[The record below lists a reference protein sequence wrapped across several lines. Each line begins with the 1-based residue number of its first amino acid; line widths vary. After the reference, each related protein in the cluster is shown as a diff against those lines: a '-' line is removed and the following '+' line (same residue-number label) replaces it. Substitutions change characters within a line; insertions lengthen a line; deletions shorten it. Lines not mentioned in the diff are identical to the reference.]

1 MSVYKAKKEWRKWNE
16 MVSNS
21 LNAIE
26 DFRDFADDVAIVRA
40 DKKIQ
45 SLRSKKFNLE
55 RQLEVYKSIAE
66 EAIEVTPAHFDRG
79 YGWSDSIKQLKE
91 KDDE

>member
-1 MSVYKAKKEWRKWNE
+1 MSVYKDKKEWRKWNE
-16 MVSNS
+16 MVLNS

-45 SLRSKKFNLE
+45 SLRSKKYNLE
-55 RQLEVYKSIAE
+55 RQLEEAREALISIRGVLPNVYSS
-66 EAIEVTPAHFDRG
+66 DREIHEIINKVLK
-79 YGWSDSIKQLKE
+79 DKE
-91 KDDE
+91 K